1 MEKWRLLD
9 TGHRNAAENMALDD
23 VILECRSNNLVPNTV
38 RFLQFDPP
46 AVLVGYHQEVEHE
59 VRLDYVR
66 RNGIDVNRRLTGG
79 GAVYFDKTSLGW
91 EVIAS
96 KASIPFYRHIEEL
109 FKVMCKGPIHALNTL
124 GIRAAFRP
132 KNDIEVSGRKISG
145 TGGVEGD
152 GTFLFQGTLLID
164 FDVETMARALR
175 IPIVK
180 LKDKELRSV
189 KERVTC
195 VKWELG
201 YHPSYEAIKRALKR
215 GFERALEIKLV
226 RSGLTAVE
234 EKILGERLPK
244 FQSDKWIFSDRRP
257 LNEAPVLQA
266 VDKRPGGLIRVSLA
280 LDRRTKLIK
289 SILITGDFFIFPSR
303 AILDLEAA
311 LKFAPCDAGRI
322 RSLIHAFFSANGV
335 QMPGVTADDLTNL
348 ILEAADKASYE
359 SLGISL
365 AEANYLYP
373 VTKYAMSVLGNSCNY
388 LLLPYCAK
396 LSSCEY
402 RKTDGCA
409 KCGGCSVGEAYELAE
424 AIGLK
429 PVTILNFEHLMDT
442 LKIMKTGDMKGYLGC
457 CCEAFYCKH
466 RDELEGIGVPG
477 IIVDIDDQTCYDL
490 GKEEE
495 AYRGNFEAQTQLKI
509 ELLTKLLNW
518 IGREKT
524 SRNGTE
530 KCRTSMS

>member
-9 TGHRNAAENMALDD
+9 TGHRKAVENMALDE

-46 AVLVGYHQEVEHE
+46 AVLVGYHQDVEQE

-79 GAVYFDKTSLGW
+79 GAIYFDKTSLGW

-109 FKVMCKGPIHALNTL
+109 FKVMCEGPIHALNTL

-132 KNDIEVSGRKISG
+132 KNDIEVNGRKISG

-152 GTFLFQGTLLID
+152 GAFLFQGTLLID
-164 FDVETMARALR
+164 FDVETMTRALR
-175 IPIVK
+175 IPFVK
-180 LKDKELRSV
+180 LTDKELRSV

-195 VKWELG
+195 VRWELG
-201 YHPSYEAIKRALKR
+201 YRPSYEAIKRALAR
-215 GFERALEIKLV
+215 GFEQALEIKLIEN
-226 RSGLTAVE
+226 GLTAGE
-234 EKILGERLPK
+234 QRILRERLPK

-257 LNEAPVLQA
+257 LDGAAVLQA

-280 LDRRTKLIK
+280 LDRRAKLIK

-303 AILDLEAA
+303 AILDLEAT
-311 LKFAPCDAGRI
+311 LKFAPCDAERI
-322 RSLIHAFFSANGV
+322 RSLIHDFFSTNGV
-335 QMPGVTADDLTNL
+335 QMPGVTVDDLTNL
-348 ILEAADKASYE
+348 ILEAANKASYG
-359 SLGISL
+359 SFGINL
-365 AEANYLYP
+365 AEANHLYP
-373 VTKYAMSVLGNSCNY
+373 VTKYAMNVLNEGCDY

-396 LSSCEY
+396 LPSCGH

-409 KCGGCSVGEAYELAE
+409 KCGRCSVGKVYELAE

-429 PVTILNFEHLMDT
+429 PVTILNFEHLMGT
-442 LKIMKTGDMKGYLGC
+442 LKIMKKSGAKGYLGC

-466 RDELEGIGVPG
+466 RDELEELGVPG
-477 IIVDIDDQTCYDL
+477 IIVDIDDRTCYDL
-490 GKEEE
+490 EKEED
-495 AYRGNFEAQTQLKI
+495 AYRGNFEAQTQLKL

-518 IGREKT
+518 VDKERT

-530 KCRTSMS
+530 KCRASTS